1 MKKLLVSA
9 VVAVMIVSA
18 ATAQITVGA
27 KGIFGIGAGTSL
39 EGDMAE
45 GLDMLKDMGADVS
58 KKVLLG
64 GGGGLYVRYNLP
76 MLSAL
81 GFQTELDILA
91 NNGTGFTAT
100 MGGQVMKSDFS
111 YTSLELPILVTYDF
125 NVGPVTLTALAG
137 PHLSF
142 PLGKV
147 KAETKD
153 FGKKPEKHD
162 FGIDSKALF
171 GMTFGMAV
179 GFPVGPGSI
188 VGDIRYLNDFSK
200 LRAEAYGSVNDVLTR
215 RTLNISLGYQMTF

>member
-9 VVAVMIVSA
+9 VVAVMIVSV

-39 EGDMAE
+39 EQDFG
-45 GLDMLKDMGADVS
+45 GADVS
-58 KKVLLG
+58 KKILLG
-64 GGGGLYVRYNLP
+64 GGVGIHVRYNLP
-76 MLSAL
+76 MLAAL
-81 GFQTELDILA
+81 GFQTELDLLA
-91 NNGTGFTAT
+91 NNGIGTEMEIPT
-100 MGGQVMKSDFS
+100 MGSIKQDTF
-111 YTSLELPILVTYDF
+111 YASLELPVLATYDF

-142 PLGKV
+142 PLGKMDIQG
-147 KAETKD
+147 EM
-153 FGKKPEKHD
+153 FGNP
-162 FGIDSKALF
+162 GNAQYPIDSKVLF

-200 LRAEAYGSVNDVLTR
+200 LRVGEGDASSDMLTR

>member
-27 KGIFGIGAGTSL
+27 KGIFGIGAGTSF
-39 EGDMAE
+39 EQDIG
-45 GLDMLKDMGADVS
+45 GADQKVS
-58 KKVLLG
+58 FG

-81 GFQTELDILA
+81 GFQTELDLLA
-91 NNGTGFTAT
+91 YNGLEVGDGSNGFI
-100 MGGQVMKSDFS
+100 FS

-142 PLGKV
+142 PLGDM
-147 KAETKD
+147 KAEIMENGTVNTNSDQKI
-153 FGKKPEKHD
+153 P
-162 FGIDSKALF
+162 IDSKALF

-179 GFPVGPGSI
+179 AYPVGPGSI

-200 LRAEAYGSVNDVLTR
+200 LRVGEGDFVYDALTR

>member
-9 VVAVMIVSA
+9 VVAMMIVSA

-39 EGDMAE
+39 VFPEGTPE
-45 GLDMLKDMGADVS
+45 ES
-58 KKVLLG
+58 KPDTSVLLG

-91 NNGTGFTAT
+91 GNGIGI
-100 MGGQVMKSDFS
+100 KSESPFGTVEMSVS

-125 NVGPVTLTALAG
+125 NVGPVTLTALVG

-142 PLGKV
+142 PLGKMKLEAKMNDKKIDV
-147 KAETKD
+147 SEIGPND
-153 FGKKPEKHD
+153 FS
-162 FGIDSKALF
+162 IDSKALF

-179 GFPVGPGSI
+179 AYPVGPGSI

-200 LRAEAYGSVNDVLTR
+200 LRVEGGGAASDMLTR

>member
-39 EGDMAE
+39 VFPEGTPEEFKPDT
-45 GLDMLKDMGADVS
+45 S
-58 KKVLLG
+58 VLLG

-81 GFQTELDILA
+81 GFQTELDLLA
-91 NNGTGFTAT
+91 NNGLVEGD
-100 MGGQVMKSDFS
+100 GSNGVISS

-125 NVGPVTLTALAG
+125 NVGPVTLTALVG

-142 PLGKV
+142 PLGKMKLEAKV
-147 KAETKD
+147 NDKKIDLSEFGMPND
-153 FGKKPEKHD
+153 FS
-162 FGIDSKALF
+162 IDSKALF

-200 LRAEAYGSVNDVLTR
+200 LRVGEGGATSDMLTR